1 MVGANHLLHMQWQQP
16 NNTYRDPFALM
27 AINGSSSSQSV
38 ANPKSDNLAVRE
50 LSSIILLGFMF
61 P

>member
-1 MVGANHLLHMQWQQP
+1 
-16 NNTYRDPFALM
+16 LM